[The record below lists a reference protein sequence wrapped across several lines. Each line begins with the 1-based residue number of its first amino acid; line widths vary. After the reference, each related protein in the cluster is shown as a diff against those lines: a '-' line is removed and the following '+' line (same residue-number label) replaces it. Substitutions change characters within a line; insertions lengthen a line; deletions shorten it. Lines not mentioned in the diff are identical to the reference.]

1 MADSFLKIAYDQIG
15 PDSCDLYAKW
25 SKTYDS
31 EVYSHGYVKPQ
42 RCAKV
47 LTQFSSDRDTPLLD
61 YGCGTGFSGEALK
74 TEGFTTI
81 QGCDISKEILALT
94 GEESIYSVLKYFD
107 PDKAPEIAAGMFH
120 AIAAIGVISVGAAPP
135 STFDLILD
143 LLAPKGLFVFP
154 LSNHALADPSF
165 EVKVKEYTDSSRLE
179 LLLKEYGDHLPW
191 VGLKSN
197 VYVLKKA

>member
-1 MADSFLKIAYDQIG
+1 MADSFLNIAYDQG
-15 PDSCDLYAKW
+15 GSDSRDLYAKW

-31 EVYSHGYVKPQ
+31 EVYSNGYVKPQ

-47 LTQFSSDRDTPLLD
+47 LTQFSSDLKTPLLD

-81 QGCDISKEILALT
+81 QGCDISKEMLALAD
-94 GEESIYSVLKYFD
+94 EKSIYSVLKYFD

-135 STFDLILD
+135 STFDLIIE
-143 LLAPKGLFVFP
+143 LLAPKGLFFF
-154 LSNHALADPSF
+154 SFNDHALADPSF
-165 EVKVKEYTDSSRLE
+165 KAKVKEYTDSSRIE
-179 LLLKEYGDHLPW
+179 LLFKEYGDYQHG
-191 VGLKSN
+191 VCLKSN